1 MKEHIADILVGGRP
15 MTKLEK
21 ANKEIERLNNII
33 KKYEKM
39 SFVHEIDLQ
48 NRIDKAIEYIRQ
60 LEFES
65 EELYDISEFARLELL
80 NILQGSD
87 KE

>member
-1 MKEHIADILVGGRP
+1 MNEDKVMEIIMNLKKFNNDLMDLNIKYA
-15 MTKLEK
+15 E
-21 ANKEIERLNNII
+21 EIERLNNII
-33 KKYEKM
+33 
-39 SFVHEIDLQ
+39 
-48 NRIDKAIEYIRQ
+48 NKAIEYIRK

-65 EELYDISEFARLELL
+65 EELYDISEVARLELL